1 VTIEELEAE
10 VGPDLFRRTCERAW
24 ATALT
29 TGRGFGRDNEWPDD
43 EADVPH
49 TNADYFAGD
58 AAFGFQ
64 VYRKMPC
71 YGVLMYVGFEPH
83 DDAFW
88 SEIRAL
94 LDDSDDRLAAPVQY
108 WLWCGPFEE
117 AKVSGPLFASLST
130 NASDRRVRR
139 LLEVS
144 GPVPWSEKGALLKRL
159 AGNPTWH
166 DTVLEA
172 LGGAAY
178 DVYGQVDAPEAMSL
192 LRKLPADRAA
202 DLQAHLES
210 LPPKQQQEPKKQSR
224 RR

>member
-1 VTIEELEAE
+1 MTIDELEAE
-10 VGPDLFRRTCERAW
+10 VGPELFRRTCERAW

-29 TGRGFGRDNEWPDD
+29 TGRGPEDPWPAD

-49 TNADYFAGD
+49 TIADHFAGD

-64 VYRKMPC
+64 VYRRMPC
-71 YGVLMYVGFEPH
+71 YGVLMYVGHEPR

-88 SEIRAL
+88 SAISAL

-117 AKVSGPLFASLST
+117 ATVSGALFEQLVA
-130 NASDRRVRR
+130 NAPDLRVRR

-144 GPVPWSEKGALLKRL
+144 GPVPWSAKAPLLKRL
-159 AGNPTWH
+159 AGRPLW
-166 DTVLEA
+166 DSAVLHA
-172 LGGAAY
+172 LEWAAY
-178 DVYGQVDAPEAMSL
+178 DVYGQIDPREATSL
-192 LRKLPADRAA
+192 LRKLPAGRTTE
-202 DLQAHLES
+202 LQAHLET
-210 LPPKQQQEPKKQSR
+210 LTPKPSKQKKQGR

>member
-1 VTIEELEAE
+1 MTIEELEAE

-29 TGRGFGRDNEWPDD
+29 TGRGRQDDWPAD

-49 TNADYFAGD
+49 TISDYFSGD

-64 VYRKMPC
+64 VYRRMPC

-88 SEIRAL
+88 SEIGAL
-94 LDDSDDRLAAPVQY
+94 LDEPDDRLAAPVQY
-108 WLWCGPFEE
+108 WLWCGPLEE
-117 AKVSGPLFASLST
+117 AKVSGPLFARLIV

-144 GPVPWSEKGALLKRL
+144 GPVSWLGKGPLLQRL
-159 AGNPTWH
+159 AGNPSWH
-166 DTVLEA
+166 RTVLGA
-172 LGGAAY
+172 LEGAAY
-178 DVYGQVDAPEAMSL
+178 DVYGQVDPQEAMSL
-192 LRKLPADRAA
+192 LDKLPTELTVDIRAR
-202 DLQAHLES
+202 LEQ
-210 LPPKQQQEPKKQSR
+210 KNA
-224 RR
+224 